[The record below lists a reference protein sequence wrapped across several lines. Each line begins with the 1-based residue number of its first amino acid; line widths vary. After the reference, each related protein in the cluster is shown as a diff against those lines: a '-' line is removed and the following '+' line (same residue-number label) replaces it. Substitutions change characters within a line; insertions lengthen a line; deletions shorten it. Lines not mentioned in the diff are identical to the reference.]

1 MFFNDDIMEL
11 PEDVFR
17 LLRDYIR
24 DYCGIYFDENS
35 KYLLERR
42 LSRRVR
48 LHQFKSFR
56 DYYHFLNYD
65 RRKEEELVEVIDT
78 LTTNETYFFREDA
91 QLKAFTDEIVP
102 EIMRSKKDDRSLRI
116 WSAGCSTGEEPYT
129 IAMLLM
135 ENGLAS
141 GMDVEITGSDIN
153 QKVLTSA
160 RRGIYK
166 RGSFRS
172 TDDRLLR
179 KYFKED
185 SLGSFKIS
193 EEVRKLVSFSYL
205 NLFDPY
211 KLSFLKGFDII
222 FCRNVIIYF
231 DTDSKKKLVN
241 TFYSKLQPGGY
252 LLLGHAE
259 SLLNISTAFK
269 LVHLKN
275 DMVYQKP
282 SHAAAGAPAGRPA
295 PA

>member
-1 MFFNDDIMEL
+1 MDDLIEL
-11 PEDVFR
+11 PEDIFR

-24 DYCGIYFDENS
+24 DYCGMYFDGNS

-48 LHQFKSFR
+48 LHQFKSFK
-56 DYYHFLNYD
+56 DYYHFLTYD
-65 RRKEEELVEVIDT
+65 RRRETELVEVIDC
-78 LTTNETYFFREDA
+78 LTTNETYFFREEA

-102 EIMRSKKDDRSLRI
+102 GLAAAKKDKTLKI

-129 IAMLLM
+129 IAMLLL
-135 ENGLAS
+135 EKGHLQ
-141 GMDVEITGSDIN
+141 GWDIEIIGSDIN

-166 RGSFRS
+166 RGSFRT
-172 TDDRLLR
+172 TDDKLMD
-179 KYFKED
+179 KYFKEE
-185 SLGSFKIS
+185 SQGSFRIS
-193 EEVRKLVSFSYL
+193 DEVKRLVSFSYL

-211 KLSFLKGFDII
+211 KLSFMKDFDII

-231 DTDSKKKLVN
+231 DAVSKKKLIE
-241 TFYSKLQPGGY
+241 TFYGKMAPGGF

-259 SLLNISTAFK
+259 SLLNISTSFK

-282 SHAAAGAPAGRPA
+282 LTAAPALAR
-295 PA
+295 

>member
-1 MFFNDDIMEL
+1 MFFKDDIVEL

-17 LLRDYIR
+17 LLRDYVR
-24 DYCGIYFDENS
+24 DYCGIYFDDNS

-48 LHQFKSFR
+48 LHQFKSFKE
-56 DYYHFLNYD
+56 YYHFLTYD
-65 RRKEEELVEVIDT
+65 RRKEEEMVEVIDT

-91 QLKAFTDEIVP
+91 QLKAFSDEIVP
-102 EIMRSKKDDRSLRI
+102 EFARAKKGDRSLRI

-135 ENGLAS
+135 EKGYVS
-141 GMDVEITGSDIN
+141 DWDVEIIGSDIN

-166 RGSFRS
+166 KGSFRA
-172 TDDRLLR
+172 TDERLLK

-185 SLGSFKIS
+185 AQSSFKIS
-193 EEVRKLVSFSYL
+193 DEVKRYVSFSYL

-211 KLSFLKGFDII
+211 KLSFLKDFDII
-222 FCRNVIIYF
+222 LCRNVIIYF
-231 DTDSKKKLVN
+231 DAGSKKKLIN
-241 TFYSKLQPGGY
+241 TFYNKLQPGGY

-259 SLLNISTAFK
+259 SLLNISTAFR

-275 DMVYQKP
+275 DMVYQRP
-282 SHAAAGAPAGRPA
+282 LNVAAGTTAGKTTP
-295 PA
+295 

>member
-1 MFFNDDIMEL
+1 MDDLIEL
-11 PEDVFR
+11 PEDIFR

-24 DYCGIYFDENS
+24 DYCGMYFDGNS

-48 LHQFKSFR
+48 LHQFKSFK
-56 DYYHFLNYD
+56 DYYHFLTYD
-65 RRKEEELVEVIDT
+65 RRRETELVEVIDC
-78 LTTNETYFFREDA
+78 LTTNETYFFREEA
-91 QLKAFTDEIVP
+91 QLRAFTDEIIP
-102 EIMRSKKDDRSLRI
+102 EIAEAKKDKTLKI

-129 IAMLLM
+129 IAMLLL
-135 ENGLAS
+135 EKGCLH
-141 GMDVEITGSDIN
+141 DWDIEIIGSDIN

-166 RGSFRS
+166 RGSFRT
-172 TDDRLLR
+172 TDDKLLN
-179 KYFKED
+179 KYFKEE
-185 SLGSFKIS
+185 SPGSFRIND
-193 EEVRKLVSFSYL
+193 EVKRLVSFSYL

-211 KLSFLKGFDII
+211 KLSFIKDFDII

-231 DTDSKKKLVN
+231 DALSKKKLIE
-241 TFYSKLQPGGY
+241 TFYGKMAPGGY

-259 SLLNISTAFK
+259 SLLNISTSFK

-282 SHAAAGAPAGRPA
+282 LTAAPALAR
-295 PA
+295 